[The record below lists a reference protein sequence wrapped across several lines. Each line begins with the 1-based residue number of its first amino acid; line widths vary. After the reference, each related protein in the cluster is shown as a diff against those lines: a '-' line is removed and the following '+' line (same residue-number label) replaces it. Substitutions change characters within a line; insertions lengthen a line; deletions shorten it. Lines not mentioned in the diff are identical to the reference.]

1 MPYAAEMLS
10 DRREGLRVIGLTLED
25 VALAGIFR
33 LDKREGCTKVGD
45 RNGRVGTEDVSVVR
59 LRLEQHRFGKV
70 PARGRID
77 EEVEVRP
84 NCQAKSL
91 VNLRSGK
98 VKELKATNLRGIRYR

>member
-1 MPYAAEMLS
+1 MWPFNDHY
-10 DRREGLRVIGLTLED
+10 EGSKAVGLTFD
-25 VALAGIFR
+25 NVALARIFG
-33 LDKREGCTKVGD
+33 LHEGKCRTEVGD
-45 RNGRVGTEDVSVVR
+45 RNGLVGTQDIAVVGF
-59 LRLEQHRFGKV
+59 RLEEHRFGKV